1 MQRPDRPAPATVCP
15 VAGPGGLPVLEVNN
29 PLARAQVSLQ
39 GAQLLSFQPHGQP
52 DWLFLSPR
60 ARFEPGQP
68 IRGGVPVCWP
78 WFGPDPEAQGRPA
91 HGFARQRP
99 WALRQ
104 HTDDS
109 DGTTRLTLALNDD
122 PSTRAL
128 WPHAFEL
135 RLDIRV
141 GRTLRLSL
149 STRNTGDTAFTIT
162 QALHSYFAVDHIDT
176 VRVLGLEGSGFID
189 QLPGAAARGEASGEP
204 LRFHGRLD
212 RIYQPVP
219 ARLQLLGAAGGRTL
233 DLRSEGSRTAVLW
246 NPGAELA
253 ATMSDLGP
261 DTHQRFVCVE
271 TANAGD
277 DTLRLPPGGQH
288 RLTVEIAAL
297 AAGVLP

>member
-1 MQRPDRPAPATVCP
+1 VQHPDRPASATVRA
-15 VAGPGGLPVLEVNN
+15 VAGPGGLPMLEVNN

-78 WFGPDPEAQGRPA
+78 WFGPDPGALGRPA

-99 WALRQ
+99 WTLRQ
-104 HTDDS
+104 SADDS
-109 DGTTRLTLALNDD
+109 DGTTRLTLALSDD
-122 PSTRAL
+122 AATRAL
-128 WPHAFEL
+128 WPHAFDL
-135 RLDIRV
+135 RLDIRM

-149 STRNTGDTAFTIT
+149 STRNTGDTGFTIT

-189 QLPGAAARGEASGEP
+189 KLPGAPAQGQATGEA
-204 LRFHGRLD
+204 LRFSGRLD
-212 RIYQPVP
+212 RIYQPAP
-219 ARLQLLGAAGGRTL
+219 ERLRILGAAGNQCL
-233 DLRSEGSRTAVLW
+233 DLRSEGSRTAVVW

-253 ATMSDLGP
+253 ATMADLGP
-261 DTHQRFVCVE
+261 HTHQRFVCVE

-277 DTLRLPPGGQH
+277 DTITLPPGGQH
-288 RLTVEIAAL
+288 RLTVEIAAQ
-297 AAGVLP
+297 AAGVLS

>member
-1 MQRPDRPAPATVCP
+1 MPDRNAPTAAALRT
-15 VAGPGGLPVLEVNN
+15 VAGPGGLPLLRVDN
-29 PLARAQVSLQ
+29 PLARADVSLQ
-39 GAQLLSFQPHGQP
+39 GAQVLSFQPHGQP
-52 DWLFLSPR
+52 DLLFLSPR
-60 ARFEPGQP
+60 ARFEPGQA

-78 WFGPDPEAQGRPA
+78 WFGPDPLDQGRPA

-104 HTDDS
+104 SADDS
-109 DGTTRLTLALNDD
+109 DGTTRLTLALSDD
-122 PSTRAL
+122 AATRAL

-162 QALHSYFAVDHIDT
+162 QALHSYFAVAHIDT
-176 VRVLGLEGSGFID
+176 VEVLGLEGCGFVD
-189 QLPGAAARGEASGEP
+189 KLPGAPARGGPAHQP

-212 RIYQPVP
+212 RIYQPAP
-219 ARLQLLGAAGGRTL
+219 QRLQLLGAAGGRSL
-233 DLRSEGSRTAVLW
+233 NLRSEGSRTAVVW

-253 ATMSDLGP
+253 ASMADLGP
-261 DTHQRFVCVE
+261 DTHHRFVCVE

-277 DTLRLPPGGQH
+277 ERITLPPGGQH
-288 RLTVEIAAL
+288 RLTVEIAAH
-297 AAGVLP
+297 AAGVPS

>member
-1 MQRPDRPAPATVCP
+1 MQHPDRPASATVRP

-39 GAQLLSFQPHGQP
+39 GAQVLSFQPHGQP

-78 WFGPDPEAQGRPA
+78 WFGPDPGAQGRPA

-99 WALRQ
+99 WTLRQ
-104 HTDDS
+104 SADDS
-109 DGTTRLTLALNDD
+109 DGTTRLTLALSDD
-122 PSTRAL
+122 DATRAL

-149 STRNTGDTAFTIT
+149 STRNTGDTGFTIT

-189 QLPGAAARGEASGEP
+189 KLPGAPAQGQATGEA
-204 LRFHGRLD
+204 LRFSGRLD
-212 RIYQPVP
+212 RIYQPAP
-219 ARLQLLGAAGGRTL
+219 ERLRILGAAGNQCL
-233 DLRSEGSRTAVLW
+233 DLRSEGSRTAVVW
-246 NPGAELA
+246 NPGAELV
-253 ATMSDLGP
+253 ATMADLGP
-261 DTHQRFVCVE
+261 HTHQRFVCVE

-277 DTLRLPPGGQH
+277 DTITLPPGGQH
-288 RLTVEIAAL
+288 RLTVEIAAQ
-297 AAGVLP
+297 AAGVLS

>member
-1 MQRPDRPAPATVCP
+1 MQHPDRPASATVRT
-15 VAGPGGLPVLEVNN
+15 VAGPGGQPVLEVNN
-29 PLARAQVSLQ
+29 PLAHAQVSLQ

-78 WFGPDPEAQGRPA
+78 WFGPDPDALDRPA

-99 WALRQ
+99 WSLRQ
-104 HTDDS
+104 SANDS
-109 DGTTRLTLALNDD
+109 DGTTRLTLALSDD

-176 VRVLGLEGSGFID
+176 VRVLGLEDCGFID
-189 QLPGAAARGEASGEP
+189 KLPGAPTQGQATGEA
-204 LRFHGRLD
+204 LRFNGRLD
-212 RIYQPVP
+212 RIYQPAP
-219 ARLQLLGAAGGRTL
+219 ERLHILGAAGGQRL
-233 DLRSEGSRTAVLW
+233 ELRSEGSRTAVVW

-253 ATMSDLGP
+253 ATMADLGP

-277 DTLRLPPGGQH
+277 DTLTLPPGGQH
-288 RLTVEIAAL
+288 RLTVEIAAP
-297 AAGVLP
+297 AAGVPS

>member
-1 MQRPDRPAPATVCP
+1 VQHPDRPASATVRP
-15 VAGPGGLPVLEVNN
+15 VAGPGGLALLEVNN
-29 PLARAQVSLQ
+29 PLARARVSLQ

-78 WFGPDPEAQGRPA
+78 WFGPDPDGQGRPA

-99 WALRQ
+99 WQLRQ
-104 HTDDS
+104 IADDS
-109 DGTTRLTLALNDD
+109 DGTTRLTLALSDD
-122 PSTRAL
+122 AATRAL

-149 STRNTGDTAFTIT
+149 STRNTGVTAFTIT
-162 QALHSYFAVDHIDT
+162 QALHSYFAVDHLDA
-176 VRVLGLEGSGFID
+176 VQVLGLESCGFID
-189 QLPGAAARGEASGEP
+189 KLPGAPAQGQATGEA
-204 LRFHGRLD
+204 LRFNGRLD
-212 RIYQPVP
+212 RIYQAAPD
-219 ARLQLLGAAGGRTL
+219 RLRILGAAGKACL
-233 DLRSEGSRTAVLW
+233 DLRSEGSRSTVVW

-253 ATMSDLGP
+253 ATMADLGP

-271 TANAGD
+271 TANTGD
-277 DTLRLPPGGQH
+277 DTITLPAGGQH
-288 RLTVEIAAL
+288 RLTVEIAAS
-297 AAGVLP
+297 AAGVLS

>member
-1 MQRPDRPAPATVCP
+1 MQHPDRPASATVRA
-15 VAGPGGLPVLEVNN
+15 VAGPGGLPMLEVNN
-29 PLARAQVSLQ
+29 PLSRAQVSLQ

-78 WFGPDPEAQGRPA
+78 WFGPHPEAGDRPA

-99 WALRQ
+99 WSLRQ
-104 HTDDS
+104 SADDS
-109 DGTTRLTLALNDD
+109 DGTTRLTLALSDD
-122 PSTRAL
+122 DATRAL

-149 STRNTGDTAFTIT
+149 STRNTGDTGFTIT

-189 QLPGAAARGEASGEP
+189 KLPGAPAQGQATGEA
-204 LRFHGRLD
+204 LRFSGRLD
-212 RIYQPVP
+212 RIYQPAP
-219 ARLQLLGAAGGRTL
+219 ERLRILGAAGNQCL
-233 DLRSEGSRTAVLW
+233 DLRSEGSRTAVVW

-253 ATMSDLGP
+253 ATMADLGP
-261 DTHQRFVCVE
+261 HTHQRFVCVE

-277 DTLRLPPGGQH
+277 DTITLPPGGQH
-288 RLTVEIAAL
+288 RLTVEIAAQ
-297 AAGVLP
+297 AAGVLS

>member
-1 MQRPDRPAPATVCP
+1 MQHPDRPASATVRT
-15 VAGPGGLPVLEVNN
+15 VAGPGGQPVLEVNN
-29 PLARAQVSLQ
+29 PLAHAQVSLQ

-78 WFGPDPEAQGRPA
+78 WFGPDPDALGRPA

-99 WALRQ
+99 WSLRQ
-104 HTDDS
+104 SANDS
-109 DGTTRLTLALNDD
+109 DGTTRLTLALSDD
-122 PSTRAL
+122 PATRAL

-176 VRVLGLEGSGFID
+176 VRVLGLEDCGFID
-189 QLPGAAARGEASGEP
+189 KLPGAPTQGQATGEA
-204 LRFHGRLD
+204 LRFNGRLD
-212 RIYQPVP
+212 RIYQPAP
-219 ARLQLLGAAGGRTL
+219 ERLHILGAAGGQRL
-233 DLRSEGSRTAVLW
+233 ELRSEGSTTAVVW

-253 ATMSDLGP
+253 ATMADLGP

-277 DTLRLPPGGQH
+277 DTLTLPPGGQH
-288 RLTVEIAAL
+288 RLTVEIAAP
-297 AAGVLP
+297 AAGVPS